1 MILVTLPDASQLRYE
16 TSISISEV
24 IKDIGLDS
32 SIALFAY
39 VTDKN
44 GIPKC
49 VDLDFLISENI
60 SLKIITIYDKEA
72 LEVIRHSTAHLLAYA
87 VKELYPDSKI
97 AIGPVIDN
105 GFYYDISCKHTI
117 TLEDLVVIEQKM
129 HELALKNEP
138 IVREHYSRDNA
149 IELFTT
155 LGEDYKVEIIS
166 QIPEDE
172 NLTLYRE
179 GQFVDLCRGPHVPS
193 NGFLKHF
200 KLLKVSGAYWRG
212 NSKNEMLQRI
222 YGTAWLTKEQQ
233 DDYLNMLQEA
243 EKRDHRRISKELDL
257 FHIQEEAPG
266 LVFWHP
272 KGWVIWQEIEKY
284 MRSIYLENG
293 YKEIKSPQ
301 ILDISLWKKT
311 GHLDNYSEN
320 MFVTHSENRDYAL
333 KPMNCPGHIQVFNSV
348 LRSYKDLP
356 IRYGEFGQ
364 CHRNEYSGS
373 LHGLMRLRGF
383 TQDDGHI
390 FCTEKD
396 LQNECIDFTK
406 LLQKVYN
413 DFGFKDIIYKISTRP
428 KKRIGDEDAWDLAEK
443 ALMNSL
449 SELGCDFEIS
459 PGDGAFY
466 GPKIEYMLKDAIG
479 RNWQCGTIQ
488 VDFFMPSRLNAEYVD
503 SSDKRRVP
511 VMLHRAIL
519 GSIERFIG
527 VLIEHHAGSLPIW
540 LSPIQVVICC
550 ISEQSEEY
558 AKFVMNDL
566 KDRGFRAIVDL
577 RNEKINRKI
586 REHSLQKIPYVL
598 VVGEKE
604 KSNLTISVRKLGSN
618 HSILMNNDDFV
629 MQLKNEIKLH
639 KNISI

>member
-1 MILVTLPDASQLRYE
+1 MILVTLPNASQFRYE

-32 SIALFAY
+32 SIALVAY
-39 VTDKN
+39 ITDKN
-44 GIPKC
+44 GISKF
-49 VDLDFLISENI
+49 VDLNFLISENVT
-60 SLKIITIYDKEA
+60 LKIITINDKEA
-72 LEVIRHSTAHLLAYA
+72 LDVIRHSTAHLLAYA
-87 VKELYPDSKI
+87 IKELFPDSKI

-105 GFYYDISCKHTI
+105 GFYYDISCKQPI
-117 TLEDLVVIEQKM
+117 ALEELVVIEQKM
-129 HELALKNEP
+129 HELSLKNEP
-138 IVREHYSRDNA
+138 IVRESCSRDHA
-149 IELFTT
+149 IELFKQ

-166 QIPEDE
+166 QIPKDE
-172 NLTLYRE
+172 TLTLYRE
-179 GQFVDLCRGPHVPS
+179 GNFVDLCRGPHVPS

-222 YGTAWLTKEQQ
+222 YGTAWLTKQQQ

-284 MRSIYLENG
+284 MRSVYLENG
-293 YKEIKSPQ
+293 YKEVKSPQ

-320 MFVTHSENRDYAL
+320 MFVTHSENKDYAL
-333 KPMNCPGHIQVFNSV
+333 KPMNCPGHIQIFNSS

-413 DFGFKDIIYKISTRP
+413 DFGFKNILYKVSTRP
-428 KKRIGDEDAWDLAEK
+428 KKRIGDEKVWDLAEK

-488 VDFFMPSRLNAEYVD
+488 VDFFMPARLNAEYVD
-503 SSDKRRVP
+503 SFDKRLIP

-527 VLIEHHAGSLPIW
+527 VLIEHHAGSLPTW
-540 LSPIQVVICC
+540 LSPVQVVICC
-550 ISEQSEEY
+550 VSEQSEEY
-558 AKFVMNDL
+558 AKFVMSDL
-566 KDRGFRAIVDL
+566 KNRGFRAVVDL

-604 KSNLTISVRKLGSN
+604 KNNATISVRKLGTN

-629 MQLKNEIKLH
+629 KQLKDEIKLH
-639 KNISI
+639 NNISI